1 MPNPPLDSCYD
12 DSDGPRHPHKWGYA
26 DTGFEFEGRAVI
38 MRGGRY
44 ALAGKNLPGF
54 IPFVEEMLGVAVTP
68 KELEEE
74 SPLPTPPPPI
84 LNDNFVREIQ
94 SRFRPGQIS
103 FDDGER
109 LIRSHGQLSVGEIY
123 RLSRG
128 KIPPRIPDMI
138 FFPRGEDDAEA
149 IVALADAENVCLI
162 PFGGGT
168 NVSGALLCPKNE
180 KRMIVSLDLREMNRL
195 LWVDEDNM
203 LACAEAG
210 IRGKDLERELSARG
224 FICGHEPDSVEFSSL
239 GGWIATNASG
249 MKKNRYGN
257 IEDIVLSAT
266 LITPKG
272 AVESSPP
279 DSPRTSAG
287 VQPRALLF
295 GSEGCLGVVTK
306 AVIKIH
312 PLPRERKY
320 GSAVFP
326 TFADGINFLRELRK
340 ADALPESIRLVD
352 NREFRFGQ
360 ALKPKR
366 GGGGRIIS
374 AMQKF
379 FILRVMKFNP
389 SQMVACTLVTEGGGG
404 EAARRRRTAL
414 KIARRCGGVSGGEAN
429 GRRGYMLTFAIAY
442 IRDFFSRL
450 NIIGETFE
458 TSAPWTCIMGI
469 CEGVADAL
477 AEECAKRGVAGR
489 PYLSHRVT
497 QTYHGGACI
506 YFTMGFCARGLAHP
520 EETYGAIE
528 RKLREVI
535 LSKGGSLS
543 HHHGIGK
550 VRREFILR
558 AHSPAAAAAL
568 REAKKSLDP
577 RDIFAA
583 SNGVFGRDEKS
594 I

>member
-404 EAARRRRTAL
+404 GGGSPPPDGAENCPPLRRR
-414 KIARRCGGVSGGEAN
+414 KRRRSQWPPGLYAHFRDCLHSRFFQPLEYH
-429 GRRGYMLTFAIAY
+429 RRNL
-442 IRDFFSRL
+442 
-450 NIIGETFE
+450 
-458 TSAPWTCIMGI
+458 
-469 CEGVADAL
+469 
-477 AEECAKRGVAGR
+477 
-489 PYLSHRVT
+489 
-497 QTYHGGACI
+497 
-506 YFTMGFCARGLAHP
+506 
-520 EETYGAIE
+520 
-528 RKLREVI
+528 
-535 LSKGGSLS
+535 
-543 HHHGIGK
+543 
-550 VRREFILR
+550 
-558 AHSPAAAAAL
+558 
-568 REAKKSLDP
+568 
-577 RDIFAA
+577 
-583 SNGVFGRDEKS
+583 
-594 I
+594 

>member
-180 KRMIVSLDLREMNRL
+180 KRMIVSLDMREMNRL

-366 GGGGRIIS
+366 GGGGGIIS

-469 CEGVADAL
+469 CEGVADSL